1 MEFPLSNWS
10 VLETETNPGLN
21 EIYERRSQ
29 SAIFHRRRSLV
40 DSMTTKSIPKHHQLH
55 HYWNHHHHHHHR
67 SAEINRIDHNES
79 GEERWALLESRRS
92 LV

>member
-1 MEFPLSNWS
+1 MEFPLSNRS
-10 VLETETNPGLN
+10 VLETDTNPGLN

-29 SAIFHRRRSLV
+29 STIFHRRRSLV

-55 HYWNHHHHHHHR
+55 HYWNDHQHHR
-67 SAEINRIDHNES
+67 SAEINRIDRNQS